1 MGHHAKAIN
10 HYKESI
16 NYDNSNPE
24 TYLNLGAIYEALKKY
39 KDAEAAFKVR
49 DISDFIEC
57 PPN

>member
-39 KDAEAAFKVR
+39 KDAEAAFKV
-49 DISDFIEC
+49 
-57 PPN
+57 